1 MADIKDRVAI
11 IGMGCTQFGELWD
24 KGINDMIVEAAYEA
38 YEDAGVE
45 TKDIQAAWAS
55 PWISAASGACIANPL
70 NLDFIPVTRV
80 ENACASGADALR
92 NACFAIA
99 CGMYD
104 LVLVVGFE
112 KTKDCG
118 FAGLPQPQLHP
129 LFEAG
134 FTAPGTFALAAV
146 RYFQKYG
153 LSPEEGK
160 TTLAKIAVKNHHNGA
175 LSPKA
180 HFQKAIALD
189 QVMNAPIISWPLG
202 LFDCC
207 PTTDGAAAAILTR
220 ADQAKNYRDDY
231 VLVKGLGLCVGP
243 GLGDVLTDYD
253 YTRFHETEAAGMQAY
268 SQAGINEPRKEISI
282 AEVHDC
288 FTITELII
296 YEDLGFSPRGTGRED
311 VDAGTFALDGE
322 LPVNTDG
329 GLKSFGHPIGASGLR
344 MAYEVYTQLRGKA
357 GPRQV
362 KNPGLGITYTQGGT
376 PGKFQCAVNIFGA
389 RD

>member
-1 MADIKDRVAI
+1 MADIKDIVAV
-11 IGMGCTQFGELWD
+11 IGMGCTKFGELWD
-24 KGINDMIVEAAYEA
+24 KSINDMVVEATYEA

-55 PWISAASGACIANPL
+55 PWISAGSGTCIANPL

-92 NACFAIA
+92 NASFAIA

-118 FAGLPQPQLHP
+118 FTGLPQPQLHP

-134 FTAPGTFALAAV
+134 FTAPGCFALSAT
-146 RYFQKYG
+146 RYFLKYG

-160 TTLAKIAVKNHHNGA
+160 TTLAKIAVKNHRNGA

-180 HFQKAIALD
+180 HFQREITLE
-189 QVMNAPIISWPLG
+189 QVMNAPIISWPPG

-207 PTTDGAAAAILTR
+207 PTTDGAAAAVLTR
-220 ADQAKNYRDDY
+220 TDIAKNYRDDY
-231 VLVKGLGLCVGP
+231 VLVKGLGLSIGP
-243 GLGDVLTDYD
+243 GLGDVLPDYD
-253 YTRFHETEAAGMQAY
+253 YTRFPETENAGKQAY
-268 SQAGINEPRKEISI
+268 SQVGIKDPRSEISLAI
-282 AEVHDC
+282 VHDC

-296 YEDLGFSPRGTGRED
+296 YEDLGFSPRGKGKED
-311 VDAGTFALDGE
+311 VDANTFALEGE
-322 LPVNTDG
+322 LPINTDG

-344 MAYEVYTQLRGKA
+344 MAYEVYKQLQGKA

-362 KNPGLGITYTQGGT
+362 KNPKLGMTHTQGGT
-376 PGKFQCAVNIFGA
+376 PGRFQCAVNIFGA